1 MHPKLQRQL
10 DKILI
15 TVVLMLFTLIILMP
29 FIWMI
34 LMSVRTTAEILSNP
48 YGFPTDIRWQNYTK
62 LLFDPEIKFYR
73 YFVNSVLVTGGA
85 LILTLLLSCM
95 AGYGF
100 ARRRFTFKYRNFLLA
115 SLLFSL
121 MLPRQAMYIPQFMM
135 MSQYGL
141 LNTRIGLVL
150 LYTAFGITLSTYL
163 MKTYF
168 EQLPEELEEA
178 ARIDGAND
186 IQIFWQVMLP
196 LARPAIATVV
206 IINFMNFWNELLIA
220 LTMVTKPELRTLP
233 LAMMNFVGEHGSD
246 YAMAS
251 ASLVVGML
259 PIIIL
264 YLALSERFVQGM
276 TAGAIK
282 G

>member
-1 MHPKLQRQL
+1 MRPKLRRQL
-10 DKILI
+10 VKILF
-15 TVVLMLFTLIILMP
+15 TVVLMLFTLIILTP

-100 ARRRFTFKYRNFLLA
+100 ARRRFTFKYRSVLLT

-141 LNTRIGLVL
+141 LNTRTGLVL

-186 IQIFWQVMLP
+186 LQIFWQVMLP

-264 YLALSERFVQGM
+264 YLALSERFCPGHDRR
-276 TAGAIK
+276 GN
-282 G
+282 

>member
-1 MHPKLQRQL
+1 MHPKLRRQL
-10 DKILI
+10 ARIVI
-15 TVVLMLFTLIILMP
+15 TLALMLFTLIILTP

-34 LMSVRTTAEILSNP
+34 LMSVRTTAEILSKP
-48 YGFPTDIRWQNYTK
+48 YGLPTEIRWQNYTK

-73 YFVNSVLVTGGA
+73 YFINSVLVTGGA

-100 ARRRFTFKYRNFLLA
+100 ARRRFAFKYRGFLLT

-141 LNTRIGLVL
+141 LNSRTGLVL

-186 IQIFWQVMLP
+186 LQIFWQVMLP

-206 IINFMNFWNELLIA
+206 IINFMAFWNELLIA

-259 PIIIL
+259 PIIML